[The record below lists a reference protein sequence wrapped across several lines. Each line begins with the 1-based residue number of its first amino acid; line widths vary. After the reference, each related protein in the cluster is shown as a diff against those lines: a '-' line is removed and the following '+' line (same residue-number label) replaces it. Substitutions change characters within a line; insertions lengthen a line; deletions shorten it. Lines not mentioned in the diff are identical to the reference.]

1 MSRLANLSC
10 RRVIQAFQNAGFYE
24 ERRRGSHVIMVRD
37 ADDLTIVVPCK
48 KEIAVGTLRSIIR
61 QSGMTVEE
69 FLELL

>member
-10 RRVIQAFQNAGFYE
+10 RRVLQAFVKAGFYE

-37 ADDLTIVVPCK
+37 TDDVTIVVPCK
-48 KEIAVGTLRSIIR
+48 KEVAVGTLRSIIR
-61 QSGMTVEE
+61 QAGMTVEE